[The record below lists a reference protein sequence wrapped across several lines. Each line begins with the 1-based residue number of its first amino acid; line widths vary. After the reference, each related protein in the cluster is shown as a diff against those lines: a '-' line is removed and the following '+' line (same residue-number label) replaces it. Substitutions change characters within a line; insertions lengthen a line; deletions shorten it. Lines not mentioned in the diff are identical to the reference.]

1 MLTIALN
8 TLPFID
14 SIENV
19 EIHSFDA
26 SVYTARLF
34 IDGLEYRLIENNQKP
49 YKRRSAGQI
58 KKDLKEANIQHM
70 DLVHSSAYDEM
81 VGQPVFNKAVTDIG
95 NTIRVSLDVK

>member
-1 MLTIALN
+1 MLTMALN
-8 TLPFID
+8 NLPFID

-26 SVYTARLF
+26 SIYTARLF

-58 KKDLKEANIQHM
+58 KKR
-70 DLVHSSAYDEM
+70 SASD
-81 VGQPVFNKAVTDIG
+81 
-95 NTIRVSLDVK
+95 

>member
-8 TLPFID
+8 NLPFID

-19 EIHSFDA
+19 EIHSLDA
-26 SVYTARLF
+26 SIYTARLF

-58 KKDLKEANIQHM
+58 KKDLKVANIKNM
-70 DLVHSSAYDEM
+70 MLVHSSAYDEM
-81 VGQPVFNKAVTDIG
+81 VGQPVFNKAVSDIG
-95 NTIRVSLDVK
+95 NTIRVPLDVK